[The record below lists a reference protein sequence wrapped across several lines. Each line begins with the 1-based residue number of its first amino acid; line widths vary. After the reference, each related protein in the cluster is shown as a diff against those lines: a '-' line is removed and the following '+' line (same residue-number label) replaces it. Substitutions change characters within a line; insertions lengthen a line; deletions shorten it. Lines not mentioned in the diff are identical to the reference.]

1 MEQNCTQIDRPL
13 WKGFTVQDC
22 EYRLKDGSGN
32 EIQARVLLADAPPE
46 RLARWVV
53 QACIDVVNRADDRC
67 TSRLRRQILEQSGA
81 QFPVAGIV
89 LEDLYAP
96 RGKFEG
102 YCFRDGVTVIVS
114 GFKNGSSLFKSPSED
129 EIKACL
135 NNPVV
140 QVKRFARIQGTTVGM
155 YKANGGLEDVGT
167 DGKENP
173 NWLQVVRTLYQRALN
188 SDRNELLIAWARANR
203 SQL

>member
-1 MEQNCTQIDRPL
+1 MGL
-13 WKGFTVQDC
+13 V
-22 EYRLKDGSGN
+22 
-32 EIQARVLLADAPPE
+32 
-46 RLARWVV
+46 LAR
-53 QACIDVVNRADDRC
+53 
-67 TSRLRRQILEQSGA
+67 
-81 QFPVAGIV
+81 GIALHLNQLKSVRHRSVV

-114 GFKNGSSLFKSPSED
+114 GFKNGSSLVKSPSEE

-173 NWLQVVRTLYQRALN
+173 NWLQVVRTLSQTGVSLWLSGIFDPGRRRFDPGLPLFPFN
-188 SDRNELLIAWARANR
+188 SLGIPIKSLPQFCRVN
-203 SQL
+203 SQEPFPGFQLPEDDFPMAFACRC